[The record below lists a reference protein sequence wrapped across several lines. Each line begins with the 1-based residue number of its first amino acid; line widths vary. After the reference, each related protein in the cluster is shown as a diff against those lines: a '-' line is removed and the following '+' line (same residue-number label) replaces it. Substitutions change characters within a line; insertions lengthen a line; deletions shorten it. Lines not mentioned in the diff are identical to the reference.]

1 MAMAVEWTTQY
12 FYLTKLGFTLI
23 SLVVKMMVDQDIK

>member
-1 MAMAVEWTTQY
+1 MAVEWTIQY

-23 SLVVKMMVDQDIK
+23 FLVLKMMEDQDIK